1 MSMNDYLASK
11 LGHVSHI
18 AGRHDPSMLRAW
30 NHPQRP
36 KAHPGNEGGHAVQ
49 EGRGL
54 AVFRH
59 QEEFFVFLIKC
70 TSAWWWGSPSHAS
83 VTHSGEVKIAKTDAE
98 LNNSLIFRHQID
110 ETSSAVTRSP
120 RLGIP
125 LSQVSAAL
133 GKEHR
138 YHPSLLSGTSFA
150 LAVGYEGSPQ
160 TRDVHCK

>member
-1 MSMNDYLASK
+1 MVVGVTQPCIS
-11 LGHVSHI
+11 
-18 AGRHDPSMLRAW
+18 DPIWRGELRPLDA
-30 NHPQRP
+30 
-36 KAHPGNEGGHAVQ
+36 
-49 EGRGL
+49 
-54 AVFRH
+54 
-59 QEEFFVFLIKC
+59 
-70 TSAWWWGSPSHAS
+70 
-83 VTHSGEVKIAKTDAE
+83 AKTDAE
-98 LNNSLIFRHQID
+98 LSSSLIFRHQID

-138 YHPSLLSGTSFA
+138 NHPSLLSGTSFA